1 MLGINWNYVCKWG
14 GILCT
19 GNTKCKSGGHKNGN
33 NFHRKSHSMD
43 SFINPDA
50 LPNKLVAR
58 TFCERNDNCIY
69 ERWAYSGFAMW
80 KVWVKLTSLYD
91 VNHLWIKVLQLCV
104 QSESPTNCFAWINR
118 FYFPHT
124 LNQKSKNIWIQEKK
138 PFRIAIWK
146 SSIPVIFL
154 YNTSSI
160 YCGAVERAGSPYQH
174 IITGP
179 RPNTGGTM
187 KGRSEDVIDLSP
199 VVFKAI
205 IS

>member
-19 GNTKCKSGGHKNGN
+19 GNTKCKGGGHKNGN

-50 LPNKLVAR
+50 LPNKLVAK
-58 TFCERNDNCIY
+58 TFCEWNDNCIY
-69 ERWAYSGFAMW
+69 ERWGYSGFAMW
-80 KVWVKLTSLYD
+80 KVWVKSTSLYD

-138 PFRIAIWK
+138 PFRIAIWM
-146 SSIPVIFL
+146 SSISCYISIQYVVNLLWGSRVSRQSLSTHYHWPKAKHRRHDERPLWRRYWPV
-154 YNTSSI
+154 
-160 YCGAVERAGSPYQH
+160 
-174 IITGP
+174 P
-179 RPNTGGTM
+179 RC
-187 KGRSEDVIDLSP
+187 
-199 VVFKAI
+199 F
-205 IS
+205 